1 MAVKFTAKQWETMSK
16 KLHEQFPDSRISDI
30 LDAVI
35 SSSKTKSS
43 RGCGSKGGGRNPYI
57 LWMKDNRAS
66 IKEELGPDAKIGD
79 ISKRGGELWKLL
91 SEEDKKPYLEQAAAA
106 KENACSAGPKRST
119 SPKSPFER
127 SDETATIDGYEG
139 PVIGKFLMKRVAPG
153 WGVGRFG
160 TLAEAVEAANKLG
173 GQCGG
178 ITMEKNAYILQIG
191 NDFIT
196 PPPGHRALP
205 ENDCWM
211 AWRKV
216 DHVAEAVEKPKRV
229 KKSEKTPVVE
239 IASVESTETVENTE
253 PKKMTP
259 EQCKNDEMPPLE
271 DNEDTNDDDDD
282 DDDEEIDVEP
292 WEYDGTTYLLDTNTN
307 QVYDAETQTVIGQR
321 VGGKLAK
328 F

>member
-1 MAVKFTAKQWETMSK
+1 MAVKFTAKQWEAMSK

-30 LDAVI
+30 LDAVMTT
-35 SSSKTKSS
+35 SKTKATKTGS
-43 RGCGSKGGGRNPYI
+43 RGGGRNPYI

-66 IKEELGPDAKIGD
+66 IKEELGPDAKVGT

-91 SEEDKKPYLEQAAAA
+91 SDEDKKPYLDQAAAA
-106 KENACSAGPKRST
+106 KAAAGTEAPKRST

-139 PVIGKFLMKRVAPG
+139 PAVGKFLMKRVAPG

-196 PPPGHRALP
+196 PEPGHRAHA

-211 AWRKV
+211 SWRKI
-216 DHVAEAVEKPKRV
+216 DHVAEAVEKPKRA
-229 KKSEKTPVVE
+229 KKAKV
-239 IASVESTETVENTE
+239 AESNTETTT
-253 PKKMTP
+253 TP
-259 EQCKNDEMPPLE
+259 ESSKAAESELPSNVAEAAEAVDINDGV
-271 DNEDTNDDDDD
+271 TDDE
-282 DDDEEIDVEP
+282 EEIDVEP
-292 WEYDGTTYLLDTNTN
+292 WEFDGTTYLLDSKTN
-307 QVYDAETQTVIGQR
+307 QVYDAETQTVIGHR
-321 VGGKLAK
+321 VGDKLAK

>member
-1 MAVKFTAKQWETMSK
+1 MAVKFTAKQWEAMSK

-30 LDAVI
+30 LDAVMTT
-35 SSSKTKSS
+35 SKTKATKTGS
-43 RGCGSKGGGRNPYI
+43 RGGGRNPYI

-66 IKEELGPDAKIGD
+66 IKEELGPDAKVGT

-91 SEEDKKPYLEQAAAA
+91 SDEDKKPYLDQAAAA
-106 KENACSAGPKRST
+106 KAAAGTEAPKRST

-139 PVIGKFLMKRVAPG
+139 PVVGKFLMKRVAPG

-196 PPPGHRALP
+196 PPPGHRAHT

-211 AWRKV
+211 AWRKI

-229 KKSEKTPVVE
+229 KNAEKAPAEKTD
-239 IASVESTETVENTE
+239 TVENTE
-253 PKKMTP
+253 PKEMTL
-259 EQCKNDEMPPLE
+259 EECQNDGMPPLE
-271 DNEDTNDDDDD
+271 NQLENDTDNDDDS
-282 DDDEEIDVEP
+282 DEEIDVEP
-292 WEYDGTTYLLDTNTN
+292 WEFDGTTYLLDSKTN
-307 QVYDAETQTVIGQR
+307 QVYDAETQTVIGMR
-321 VGGKLAK
+321 VGDKLAK

>member
-1 MAVKFTAKQWETMSK
+1 MAVKFTAKQWEAMSK

-30 LDAVI
+30 LDAVMTT
-35 SSSKTKSS
+35 SKTKTTKTGS
-43 RGCGSKGGGRNPYI
+43 RGGGRNPYI

-66 IKEELGPDAKIGD
+66 IKEELGPDAKVGD

-91 SEEDKKPYLEQAAAA
+91 SDEDKKPYLDQAAAA
-106 KENACSAGPKRST
+106 KAATSTGAPKRST

-139 PVIGKFLMKRVAPG
+139 PVVGKFLMKRVAPG

-196 PPPGHRALP
+196 PEPGHRALP

-211 AWRKV
+211 SWRKI
-216 DHVAEAVEKPKRV
+216 DHVAEVVEKPKRV
-229 KKSEKTPVVE
+229 KKTPVDE
-239 IASVESTETVENTE
+239 NTTEATTTVEAPPKNENDANTDAVD
-253 PKKMTP
+253 PADGVT
-259 EQCKNDEMPPLE
+259 
-271 DNEDTNDDDDD
+271 DNEE
-282 DDDEEIDVEP
+282 DEEIDVEP
-292 WEYDGTTYLLDTNTN
+292 WDYNGTTYLLDANTN

-321 VGGKLAK
+321 IGDKLAK

>member
-1 MAVKFTAKQWETMSK
+1 MAVKFTAKQWEAMSK

-30 LDAVI
+30 LDAVMTT
-35 SSSKTKSS
+35 SKTKATKTGS
-43 RGCGSKGGGRNPYI
+43 RGGGRNPYI

-66 IKEELGPDAKIGD
+66 IKEELGQDAKVGT

-91 SEEDKKPYLEQAAAA
+91 SDEDKKPYLDQAAAA
-106 KENACSAGPKRST
+106 KAAAGTEAPKRST

-139 PVIGKFLMKRVAPG
+139 PAVGKFLMKRVAPG

-196 PPPGHRALP
+196 PPPGHRAHA

-216 DHVAEAVEKPKRV
+216 DHVAEAVEKPKRA
-229 KKSEKTPVVE
+229 KKAKV
-239 IASVESTETVENTE
+239 AESNTETTT
-253 PKKMTP
+253 TP
-259 EQCKNDEMPPLE
+259 ESSKAAESELPSNVAEAAEAVDINDGV
-271 DNEDTNDDDDD
+271 TDDE
-282 DDDEEIDVEP
+282 EEIDVEP
-292 WEYDGTTYLLDTNTN
+292 WEFNGTTYLLDSKTN
-307 QVYDAETQTVIGQR
+307 QVYDSETQTVIGHR
-321 VGGKLAK
+321 IGDKLAK